1 MGKIRLSDF
10 VDDYDEYDE
19 LYGGKQKITKKND
32 KNKNNYEENLQQS
45 QRMPAGWREGDSHI
59 GKQKKQE
66 ITVTDPFGTEWIL
79 PSDYVYLDS

>member
-1 MGKIRLSDF
+1 MGRIRLSNF
-10 VDDYDEYDE
+10 VENYDEYDE

-59 GKQKKQE
+59 GKQKKARNY
-66 ITVTDPFGTEWIL
+66 GN
-79 PSDYVYLDS
+79 

>member
-45 QRMPAGWREGDSHI
+45 QGMPAGWREGDSHI
-59 GKQKKQE
+59 GKQKKARNYNNCP
-66 ITVTDPFGTEWIL
+66 VW
-79 PSDYVYLDS
+79 Y